1 MFKQILTITLLS
13 VATATVAAELPK
25 RKSGLWEITSA
36 SSARANTGKGAMA
49 MTMCVDQ
56 NSDADWMQG
65 GRQMSQTKCSKQE
78 HKVERDRVT
87 FISVCELGKTTAT
100 TQGVASGDFSKE
112 YKVETNSTYDPPIG
126 AMKEASNTIT
136 AKWLGPCKAGQ
147 RAGDVIM
154 PNGTTMN
161 MNDMMKNMKK

>member
-1 MFKQILTITLLS
+1 VFKQILTITLLS
-13 VATATVAAELPK
+13 VATATVAADLPK

-78 HKVERDRVT
+78 HKVERDPPP
-87 FISVCELGKTTAT
+87 K
-100 TQGVASGDFSKE
+100 ASHP
-112 YKVETNSTYDPPIG
+112 ETS
-126 AMKEASNTIT
+126 ARNT
-136 AKWLGPCKAGQ
+136 KWRRTPRMIRPSA
-147 RAGDVIM
+147 
-154 PNGTTMN
+154 P
-161 MNDMMKNMKK
+161 

>member
-1 MFKQILTITLLS
+1 MI
-13 VATATVAAELPK
+13 AAAADLPK

-36 SSARANTGKGAMA
+36 SSAHTIAGKGNMT

-65 GRQMSQTKCSKQE
+65 GRQMSQAQCSKQE

-87 FISVCELGKTTAT
+87 FSSVCNLGKTTAT
-100 TQGVASGDFSKE
+100 TQGVATGDFGKE
-112 YKVETNSTYDPPIG
+112 YKVETKSTYEPPIG
-126 AMKEASNTIT
+126 AMKDASTTIT

-147 RAGDVIM
+147 RPGDVIM
-154 PNGTTMN
+154 PNGMTMN
-161 MNDMMKNMKK
+161 MNDMMQKMKK